1 MFTLVV
7 DDFGIKFTRRRDA
20 DHLAIVLEDLYV
32 ITKDWEGK
40 ILLGLTLNWYYTNR
54 TMDVS
59 IPKYIEAALHK
70 FQHPT
75 PLKPQDTPNQCHRPT
90 YGSATQYT
98 DPEDNSAPLPTE
110 GITVVRK
117 IVGKFLYYDL
127 AVNYT
132 MLVALR
138 DLSATQSK
146 ATEQTYEGVVWL
158 LNYASSHP
166 TAVVQYKKIKKILL
180 VHSNVLYLSVA
191 KARSRVGGYHCLGN
205 YSKDTP

>member
-1 MFTLVV
+1 M
-7 DDFGIKFTRRRDA
+7 
-20 DHLAIVLEDLYV
+20 
-32 ITKDWEGK
+32 
-40 ILLGLTLNWYYTNR
+40 
-54 TMDVS
+54 
-59 IPKYIEAALHK
+59 
-70 FQHPT
+70 
-75 PLKPQDTPNQCHRPT
+75 
-90 YGSATQYT
+90 
-98 DPEDNSAPLPTE
+98 
-110 GITVVRK
+110 
-117 IVGKFLYYDL
+117 GKFLYYDL

-191 KARSRVGGYHCLGN
+191 KARSRVGSYHCLGN